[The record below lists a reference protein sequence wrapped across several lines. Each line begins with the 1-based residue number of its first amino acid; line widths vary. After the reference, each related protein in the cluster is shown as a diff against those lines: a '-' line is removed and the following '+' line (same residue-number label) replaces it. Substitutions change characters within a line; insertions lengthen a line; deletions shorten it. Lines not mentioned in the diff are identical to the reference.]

1 MQFCIGVVLI
11 VRQALSKVYINGAY
25 TLYKNFAKTIL
36 YVFTSKKWYF
46 ISRNDII
53 YII

>member
-1 MQFCIGVVLI
+1 MQFASGLFYI

-46 ISRNDII
+46 INRNDII